1 MRVFMEHCSRNE
13 SFAERLITLGL
24 KCPMHQSASPQ
35 MKTLTFIAADILT
48 SDHDAVADWLLP
60 IATPQNQTDD
70 DAEIAEEIEIEEREE
85 TPSESERYKWLGRVL
100 EYLMGEDLDEN
111 CVNYIAKTLQVVIR
125 KRLGALL
132 EYMRACPDMLAR
144 LAHLSHFPAIAQIL
158 AKFITD
164 EDEHMS
170 ESAHEAR
177 KMVIPLLLQKL
188 HKELALPSSAEVLDC
203 LGQILQASRYSD
215 P

>member
-1 MRVFMEHCSRNE
+1 
-13 SFAERLITLGL
+13 
-24 KCPMHQSASPQ
+24 
-35 MKTLTFIAADILT
+35 
-48 SDHDAVADWLLP
+48 
-60 IATPQNQTDD
+60 
-70 DAEIAEEIEIEEREE
+70 
-85 TPSESERYKWLGRVL
+85 VL

-170 ESAHEAR
+170 EPAHEAR

-188 HKELALPSSAEVLDC
+188 HKELALSSSAEVLDC